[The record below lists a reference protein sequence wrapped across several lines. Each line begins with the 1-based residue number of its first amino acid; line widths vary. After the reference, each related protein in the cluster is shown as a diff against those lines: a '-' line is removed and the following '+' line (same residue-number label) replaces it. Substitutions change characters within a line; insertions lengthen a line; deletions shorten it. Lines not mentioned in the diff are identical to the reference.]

1 MCIHTCILR
10 ASEQAWLITAN
21 NCFFVF
27 LLQKLPPV
35 QSVAV
40 SACGSSSLTVLVA
53 LQRQNLMPH
62 LLQGEVGRFAQRLE
76 EACEIPEA
84 AGWLTELL
92 SGGNNI
98 LHVLA
103 DITAPTPSVPG
114 GGDSQTKRPSSAMG
128 RESMRELFRRASR
141 MANSSAS
148 SSSSPLIPLSSLE
161 YLHHS
166 SSDEGEGEVEND
178 GPMRC
183 IKMIQDTASV
193 NPGMFLPLLQG
204 RCVRRSCTSG
214 VERVAPVCC
223 VVHIRG

>member
-1 MCIHTCILR
+1 MHLQVRAFYFLLLTCTYGHAYGCSTFSFSSNIPY
-10 ASEQAWLITAN
+10 
-21 NCFFVF
+21 VPV
-27 LLQKLPPV
+27 LQKLPPV

-40 SACGSSSLTVLVA
+40 STTGPSSLTVLLA

-76 EACEIPEA
+76 EACQIPEA
-84 AGWLTELL
+84 AGWLLEVL

-103 DITAPTPSVPG
+103 DIAAPTPSVPG
-114 GGDSQTKRPSSAMG
+114 GGDNQTKQPSSTMG

-141 MANSSAS
+141 MANSAS

-166 SSDEGEGEVEND
+166 SSDEGEGEGEND
-178 GPMRC
+178 GPIRC
-183 IKMIQDTASV
+183 VKMIQDAALA
-193 NPGMFLPLLQG
+193 NPGMFLPLMQA
-204 RCVRRSCTSG
+204 RCVTPTC
-214 VERVAPVCC
+214 VPVMCA
-223 VVHIRG
+223 H

>member
-1 MCIHTCILR
+1 MSAFSIL
-10 ASEQAWLITAN
+10 
-21 NCFFVF
+21 

-40 SACGSSSLTVLVA
+40 SASGPSSLTVLVA

-62 LLQGEVGRFAQRLE
+62 LLQGEVGRFVQRLD
-76 EACEIPEA
+76 EACQIPEA
-84 AGWLTELL
+84 SGWLTEVL

-103 DITAPTPSVPG
+103 DISAPTPSAPG
-114 GGDSQTKRPSSAMG
+114 GGDSQTKQPSSTIG
-128 RESMRELFRRASR
+128 RESMRELFCRARR

-148 SSSSPLIPLSSLE
+148 SSSSPLIPLSSRE

-166 SSDEGEGEVEND
+166 SSDEGEGESENE

-183 IKMIQDTASV
+183 MKIIQDAALA
-193 NPGMFLPLLQG
+193 NPGMFLPLMQA
-204 RCVRRSCTSG
+204 RCV
-214 VERVAPVCC
+214 
-223 VVHIRG
+223 